1 MTEIYFYKNYPEN
14 FDVKKISGPK
24 FQTKNSNEII
34 IYFNKTFLSIVAKKD
49 MIFSDSLSKLSYS
62 ILNKKIFNEIFKIDS
77 NSKKIK
83 YYSGK
88 EKVENIIKI
97 IDNDSNS
104 IAFILNP
111 IKLET
116 IKEIAD
122 KNQTLPPK
130 STYIDPKLRSG
141 ITILDL

>member
-1 MTEIYFYKNYPEN
+1 MKYLKLTVT
-14 FDVKKISGPK
+14 VKKL
-24 FQTKNSNEII
+24 NII
-34 IYFNKTFLSIVAKKD
+34 VEK
-49 MIFSDSLSKLSYS
+49 
-62 ILNKKIFNEIFKIDS
+62 KKI
-77 NSKKIK
+77 
-83 YYSGK
+83 
-88 EKVENIIKI
+88 ENIIKI

>member
-1 MTEIYFYKNYPEN
+1 MVIW
-14 FDVKKISGPK
+14 I
-24 FQTKNSNEII
+24 
-34 IYFNKTFLSIVAKKD
+34 
-49 MIFSDSLSKLSYS
+49 
-62 ILNKKIFNEIFKIDS
+62 
-77 NSKKIK
+77 
-83 YYSGK
+83 
-88 EKVENIIKI
+88 IIKI

-111 IKLET
+111 IKLEI

>member
-1 MTEIYFYKNYPEN
+1 
-14 FDVKKISGPK
+14 
-24 FQTKNSNEII
+24 
-34 IYFNKTFLSIVAKKD
+34 

-62 ILNKKIFNEIFKIDS
+62 ILNKKILMKYL
-77 NSKKIK
+77 KLTVTVKRIK

-88 EKVENIIKI
+88 EKIENIIKI

>member
-1 MTEIYFYKNYPEN
+1 
-14 FDVKKISGPK
+14 
-24 FQTKNSNEII
+24 
-34 IYFNKTFLSIVAKKD
+34 

-62 ILNKKIFNEIFKIDS
+62 ILNKKIFNEIFNIDS

-88 EKVENIIKI
+88 EKKENIIKI

-111 IKLET
+111 IKLEM

>member
-1 MTEIYFYKNYPEN
+1 MKYLKLTVT
-14 FDVKKISGPK
+14 VKK
-24 FQTKNSNEII
+24 
-34 IYFNKTFLSIVAKKD
+34 
-49 MIFSDSLSKLSYS
+49 
-62 ILNKKIFNEIFKIDS
+62 LNTTAEKKKI
-77 NSKKIK
+77 
-83 YYSGK
+83 
-88 EKVENIIKI
+88 ENIIKI

-130 STYIDPKLRSG
+130 STYIDPKLRSV
-141 ITILDL
+141 LLS

>member
-1 MTEIYFYKNYPEN
+1 MPVCLFE
-14 FDVKKISGPK
+14 
-24 FQTKNSNEII
+24 
-34 IYFNKTFLSIVAKKD
+34 
-49 MIFSDSLSKLSYS
+49 
-62 ILNKKIFNEIFKIDS
+62 EIFKIDS
-77 NSKKIK
+77 NSKRNK

-88 EKVENIIKI
+88 EKIENIIKI

-111 IKLET
+111 IELET